1 MLIGSRH
8 IDTYKRIDGSITLEC
23 LYHFYTISTFMRI
36 KKNWFSWH
44 FSFHI
49 HRKLILQ
56 YNLNKPYYI
65 NRRNMSF
72 TDLEVH
78 LNGNDIRFTC
88 DRIPLVIVNGIRR
101 FSMNAIPI
109 AGFRDEPP
117 AVLPPN
123 RSITI
128 EQNHTLLYNE
138 MCVTRIAML
147 PIRQD
152 ALPHIMSRWNEDS
165 KQREFDWERP
175 DDVPTC
181 SLEITNDDKE
191 PGILDVTTDMMDRKE
206 LFVKDLVLDTP
217 ILLHSLMFP
226 YPGIDIP
233 FSFTATPVIGT
244 GSENSSFTP
253 VGTTGM
259 RFLEDEDRVESVMRT
274 WMDRKS
280 RERESKGL
288 TTLSTAELD
297 VMRKNF
303 LLLEKQRIYRQD
315 ASGPTHI
322 RLRVESLG
330 GLPSIA
336 IVTETLRMMAAH
348 VGDLYHTLDES
359 SIHQEQTIVILELGK
374 VDHTVAQLIVEAW
387 KLIPMSAEY
396 SLPSYELNHPLKG
409 DMRIQLRIVDESK
422 PVVRKTLL
430 EALHLTIGIVVD
442 DLSYL
447 IHAWNTASETQLAG
461 ASASRRSHSTFADPP
476 SHWNWIESLPLMK
489 QSLLPTRGDRSRW
502 MIEPSL
508 FRNGS

>member
-1 MLIGSRH
+1 
-8 IDTYKRIDGSITLEC
+8 
-23 LYHFYTISTFMRI
+23 
-36 KKNWFSWH
+36 
-44 FSFHI
+44 
-49 HRKLILQ
+49 
-56 YNLNKPYYI
+56 
-65 NRRNMSF
+65 
-72 TDLEVH
+72 
-78 LNGNDIRFTC
+78 
-88 DRIPLVIVNGIRR
+88 
-101 FSMNAIPI
+101 
-109 AGFRDEPP
+109 
-117 AVLPPN
+117 
-123 RSITI
+123 
-128 EQNHTLLYNE
+128 

-165 KQREFDWERP
+165 KQRKFDWERP

-374 VDHTVAQLIVEAW
+374 VDHTVA
-387 KLIPMSAEY
+387 
-396 SLPSYELNHPLKG
+396 
-409 DMRIQLRIVDESK
+409 
-422 PVVRKTLL
+422 
-430 EALHLTIGIVVD
+430 
-442 DLSYL
+442 
-447 IHAWNTASETQLAG
+447 
-461 ASASRRSHSTFADPP
+461 
-476 SHWNWIESLPLMK
+476 
-489 QSLLPTRGDRSRW
+489 
-502 MIEPSL
+502 
-508 FRNGS
+508 